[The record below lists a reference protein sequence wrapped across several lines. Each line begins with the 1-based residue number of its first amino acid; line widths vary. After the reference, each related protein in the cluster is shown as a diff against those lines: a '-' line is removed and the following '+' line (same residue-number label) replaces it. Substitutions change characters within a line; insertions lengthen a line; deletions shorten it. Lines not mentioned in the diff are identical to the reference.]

1 MANKTKKYGL
11 VGYPLGH
18 SFSKDFFARKFANEG
33 IDAEYVNFEIDN
45 ISRISEVLAAGV
57 DGLNVTIPYKQQ
69 IMPYLDRIDPAAQRI
84 GAVNVVKIE
93 RTDDGKVSTCGYN
106 SDIVGFTESIRPMLD
121 SRHRRALILGTGGA
135 SKAVRCGL
143 EDLGL
148 ESTYVSRRA
157 DNGVLTYADL
167 TEEVFKQYQV
177 IVNTTPLG
185 MYPHVDTLPDIPYSL
200 LTHDYVCFD
209 LVYNP
214 ETTRFLHEAARNG
227 AATRNGLEMLILQA
241 LESWRIWNM

>member
-1 MANKTKKYGL
+1 MANKIKKYGL

-45 ISRISEVLAAGV
+45 ISQISEVLATGV

>member
-1 MANKTKKYGL
+1 MANKIKKYGL

-93 RTDDGKVSTCGYN
+93 RTDDGKVRTCGYN

-200 LTHDYVCFD
+200 LTPDYVCFD

>member
-1 MANKTKKYGL
+1 MANKIKKYGL

-45 ISRISEVLAAGV
+45 ISRISEVLATGV

-69 IMPYLDRIDPAAQRI
+69 IMPYLESSAPDSESIC
-84 GAVNVVKIE
+84 AVTVGKIE
-93 RTDDGKVSTCGYN
+93 LTDAANDSTCGYN

-148 ESTYVSRRA
+148 KSTYVSRRA
-157 DNGVLTYADL
+157 DNGVLTYADQ

-200 LTHDYVCFD
+200 LTPDYVCFD

>member
-1 MANKTKKYGL
+1 MANKIKKYGL

-167 TEEVFKQYQV
+167 TEEAYYDTYLDGILTILESHLADMTFGEA
-177 IVNTTPLG
+177 TTLDIPLEKNSDG
-185 MYPHVDTLPDIPYSL
+185 LYTISEDTLTAIQNTL
-200 LTHDYVCFD
+200 LPW
-209 LVYNP
+209 P
-214 ETTRFLHEAARNG
+214 ETDT
-227 AATRNGLEMLILQA
+227 QQ
-241 LESWRIWNM
+241 

>member
-1 MANKTKKYGL
+1 MANRTKKYGL

-18 SFSKDFFARKFANEG
+18 SFSKDFFARKFAAEG
-33 IDAEYVNFEIDN
+33 TDAEYVNFEIDN
-45 ISRISEVLAAGV
+45 ISRIVEVLADGV

-69 IMPYLDRIDPAAQRI
+69 IIPYLDRIDPAAQRI

-93 RTDDGKVSTCGYN
+93 RIGDGKVTTCGYN

-135 SKAVRCGL
+135 SKAVCCGL

-157 DNGVLTYADL
+157 GEGMLTYADL

-200 LTHDYVCFD
+200 LTPDYACFD

-227 AATRNGLEMLILQA
+227 AATRNGMEMLILQA